1 MKTIRYIDR
10 PNNIFKKEKFIL
22 SALNL
27 AFLSYY
33 FDKKIEFSRNLV
45 VWPDG
50 IFSKFFIVSKKIP
63 GSQLI
68 NQLNLKN

>member
-1 MKTIRYIDR
+1 MKTIRYIDK

-33 FDKKIEFSRNLV
+33 FDKIYLV
-45 VWPDG
+45 QQCYSSL
-50 IFSKFFIVSKKIP
+50 FLIV
-63 GSQLI
+63 LI
-68 NQLNLKN
+68 VLS